1 MAKYKNCNDSGWQDS
16 LSARLLLNQSLSLKN
31 YFTVRNLCKKFCCFT
46 DFLKNENL
54 QNIKKFCESQIFFAK
69 YAVLHRKLQYLKE
82 KWCSSPKIILQN
94 VSSQTWLQPSCDKK
108 ITLALRNKHFLA
120 WQKLWDGIIQASKII
135 FCESYCWASYKTIF
149 RQELLTSPMF
159 LHFLRDLYMVW
170 KNQEGWEFWLIH

>member
-69 YAVLHRKLQYLKE
+69 YAVLHRKLQHLKE
-82 KWCSSPKIILQN
+82 KWCSSQKIILQN
-94 VSSQTWLQPSCDKK
+94 VSSQTWLQPSRDKK
-108 ITLALRNKHFLA
+108 NHPGTEKPGKNFEMELSKSPKLYFVKVTAEQVTKPFSSRNYWLVPC
-120 WQKLWDGIIQASKII
+120 LWI
-135 FCESYCWASYKTIF
+135 F
-149 RQELLTSPMF
+149 
-159 LHFLRDLYMVW
+159 
-170 KNQEGWEFWLIH
+170 

>member
-1 MAKYKNCNDSGWQDS
+1 MTKYKNCNDSGWQDS

-54 QNIKKFCESQIFFAK
+54 QNIKKFCESQFFFAK

-108 ITLALRNKHFLA
+108 NHPGTQKQTFFGLAKTLRWNYPGLQNYILWKLLLSKLQNHFQA
-120 WQKLWDGIIQASKII
+120 GII
-135 FCESYCWASYKTIF
+135 
-149 RQELLTSPMF
+149 
-159 LHFLRDLYMVW
+159 D
-170 KNQEGWEFWLIH
+170 